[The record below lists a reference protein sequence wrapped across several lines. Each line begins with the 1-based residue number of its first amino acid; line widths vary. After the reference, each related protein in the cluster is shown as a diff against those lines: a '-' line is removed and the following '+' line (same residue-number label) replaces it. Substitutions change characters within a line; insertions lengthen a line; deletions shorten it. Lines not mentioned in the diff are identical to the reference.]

1 MEPRMVRP
9 DTNVALPITATLRS
23 PAFVWLLGV
32 FCFTTDPVRELTLHV
47 RFNKLTKYSLSNE
60 SGFVVHGPSYP
71 DLAKWHRPSVCA
83 PDSATIS
90 WSLKL

>member
-1 MEPRMVRP
+1 MVRP
-9 DTNVALPITATLRS
+9 DTNVALPITATLR
-23 PAFVWLLGV
+23 PPRIRMVARGILFY
-32 FCFTTDPVRELTLHV
+32 TDPVRELTLHV